1 MKNYYFDNSATSS
14 PKPDSVYDAVDYSI
28 RELNGNPGRAGYRK
42 SLEIS
47 REIFKVREIIA
58 DFFNVG
64 DSLNIAF
71 TANATESLNFAI
83 KGTIKENSHV
93 ITTNFEHNSVLR
105 PLFSLRDEKNVE
117 LTFVNTWEEIEKEIK
132 ENTRAIVINHISN
145 VNGTIQNIKEIGK
158 ICKKKN
164 ILFIV
169 DASQSGGYTEIDMQ
183 ENSIDILCLTGHK
196 SLFGIQGIGAICLNT
211 SNTIYKI
218 KPLLEG
224 GTGSFS
230 KYERQPL
237 EMPELLESGTL
248 NTPGII
254 SLGAGIEYIKS
265 QGIENI
271 ERHENLLIEKFIIE
285 IEKLERVKVYKS
297 ITKKQGP
304 VVSLN
309 IENVDSGELASIL
322 DEEFGIMVRPGFHCA
337 PRAHKAI
344 GTYETGTVRFS
355 FGYFNSEDDIDYII
369 ESLKKILAEI

>member
-14 PKPDSVYDAVDYSI
+14 PKPDSVYDVVDYSI

-58 DFFNVG
+58 DFFNVE

-132 ENTRAIVINHISN
+132 ENTKAIVVNHISN

-169 DASQSGGYTEIDMQ
+169 DASQSGGYTKIDMQ
-183 ENSIDILCLTGHK
+183 ENSIDILCITGHK

-271 ERHENLLIEKFIIE
+271 EKHENLLIEKFIIE

-355 FGYFNSEDDIDYII
+355 FGYFNSEDDIDYIV
-369 ESLKKILAEI
+369 ESLKKILDEI

>member
-1 MKNYYFDNSATSS
+1 ME
-14 PKPDSVYDAVDYSI
+14 I
-28 RELNGNPGRAGYRK
+28 
-42 SLEIS
+42 LE
-47 REIFKVREIIA
+47 EIFKVREIIA
-58 DFFNVG
+58 DFFNVE

-132 ENTRAIVINHISN
+132 ENTKAIVVNHISN

-169 DASQSGGYTEIDMQ
+169 DASQSGGYTKIDMQ
-183 ENSIDILCLTGHK
+183 ENSIDILCITGHK

-271 ERHENLLIEKFIIE
+271 EKHENLLIEKFIIE

-337 PRAHKAI
+337 PRAHKTI

-355 FGYFNSEDDIDYII
+355 FGYFNSEDDIDYIV
-369 ESLKKILAEI
+369 ESLKKILDEI

>member
-14 PKPDSVYDAVDYSI
+14 PKPDSVYDVVDYSI

-58 DFFNVG
+58 DFFNVE

-132 ENTRAIVINHISN
+132 ENTKAIVVNHISN

-169 DASQSGGYTEIDMQ
+169 DASQSGGYTKIDMQ
-183 ENSIDILCLTGHK
+183 ENSIDILCITGHK

-271 ERHENLLIEKFIIE
+271 EKHENLLIEKFIIE

-337 PRAHKAI
+337 PRAHKTI

-355 FGYFNSEDDIDYII
+355 FGYFNSEDDIDYIV
-369 ESLKKILAEI
+369 ESLKKILDEI